1 MSCCACSVIGWSWQS
16 CRQCYRLPAMTPN
29 IDSPAVLVATPRVSR
44 LAEDAL
50 LFLFTAP
57 GISMPPLS
65 LQQNLWVITDEL
77 ESRRE
82 EMGLLEIVPGMG
94 NLLLRLA
101 ASDAQCLQ
109 TRIAALTTWV
119 LNFWGNPESALST
132 ASESERTITIPVTY
146 GGEAGP
152 DLLTVSAHTGLSTD
166 AVIARH
172 SAGLYRVFCLGFLP
186 GFAYLGGLDPALAIP
201 RHATPRLSIPAGSV
215 AIGGSQTAV
224 YPCATPGGWHIIG
237 RTDMTLFDPARQR
250 PVLLLPGDCVRF
262 VATGRTT

>member
-1 MSCCACSVIGWSWQS
+1 
-16 CRQCYRLPAMTPN
+16 MTPN
-29 IDSPAVLVATPRVSR
+29 IDPRAALVVTPRISR

-50 LFLFTAP
+50 LFLFSAP
-57 GISMPPLS
+57 DSSTPPLS
-65 LQQNLWVITDEL
+65 LQQRLWAMTTEL

-94 NLLLRLA
+94 NLLLRLT
-101 ASDAQCLQ
+101 ASNGHQIK
-109 TRIAALTTWV
+109 TRIDVLTARV
-119 LNFWGNPESALST
+119 LNFWSNSELSSSSALIT
-132 ASESERTITIPVTY
+132 ADHPRQTITIPVTY

-152 DLLTVSAHTGLSTD
+152 DLQTVSAHTGLS
-166 AVIARH
+166 AEAIIERH

-201 RHATPRLSIPAGSV
+201 RRATPRLSIPAGSV
-215 AIGGSQTAV
+215 AIGGCQTAV

-250 PVLLLPGDCVRF
+250 PVLLLPGDTVRL
-262 VATGRTT
+262 VAAGKTA